1 MDDLTYGA
9 ERKVATVGM
18 EANTIAPAEHNR
30 QVSMRVMAYCH
41 DGVGIGHLRRTLNIC
56 ERVGQAVPGACF
68 LIATGTPYVPLFEDL
83 PRVDYIKLP
92 ALTKISN
99 GVYRCKSLGLSP
111 AQLMECRS
119 ALLLQTALHYEPNV
133 LLVDK
138 APLGVCGELLET
150 IKWLRSHR
158 PETRIIYG
166 MRDIEDD
173 PQTVMAQWEK
183 DAIPQALSTYFDE
196 IWVYGMQSL
205 FDPALEYQLPPEV
218 RRKMTFMGYLGRARC
233 DHAAASSK
241 SGKEVLVTVGGGTDG
256 LPVLETYLQSA
267 AARVGE
273 AGYRSVLVGGP
284 DLPADDARR
293 LRKRVR
299 RMRHVTWKDFEP
311 CMSCRIQRARLI
323 VCMGGYNTLCEL
335 ASLRKPALV
344 IPRTHPRQE
353 QNMRATLWARQSA
366 VSLFPRQSLNAD
378 ALADRI
384 MQLLEQAP
392 RTTTPR
398 LDLDGLD
405 RVAERFRAFSQ
416 EERAD
421 ATAVHLH

>member
-1 MDDLTYGA
+1 M
-9 ERKVATVGM
+9 
-18 EANTIAPAEHNR
+18 IAPAEHN
-30 QVSMRVMAYCH
+30 QHAPMRVMAYCH
-41 DGVGIGHLRRTLNIC
+41 DGVGIGHLRRTLSIC
-56 ERVGQAVPGACF
+56 ERVGHAVPRACF
-68 LIATGTPYVPLFEDL
+68 LIATGTPYVPLFADL

-92 ALTKISN
+92 ALAKISN
-99 GVYRCKSLGLSP
+99 GAYRCKSLGLSP
-111 AQLMECRS
+111 DQLMDCRS
-119 ALLLQTALHYEPNV
+119 ALLLKTAQHYDPSV

-138 APLGVCGELLET
+138 APLGVCGELLDSIE
-150 IKWLRSHR
+150 WLRTNR
-158 PETRIIYG
+158 PDTRMIYG

-173 PQTVMAQWEK
+173 PETVMAQWEK
-183 DAIPQALSTYFDE
+183 ESIPRALSTYFDE
-196 IWVYGMQSL
+196 IWVYGMQSV

-218 RRKMTFMGYLGRARC
+218 RRKMTFMGYLGRAACR
-233 DHAAASSK
+233 HTSGSRK
-241 SGKEVLVTVGGGTDG
+241 SDKEILVTVGGGTDG
-256 LPVLETYLQSA
+256 LPVLETYLDSA

-273 AGYRSVLVGGP
+273 AGYRSVLIGGP
-284 DLPADDARR
+284 DLPADDAQRM
-293 LRKRVR
+293 RKRVR

-353 QNMRATLWARQSA
+353 QHMRAILWARQGA
-366 VSLFPRQSLNAD
+366 VSMFSGQSLNPD
-378 ALADRI
+378 ALADRV

-405 RVAERFRAFSQ
+405 RVVERFQVFSRG
-416 EERAD
+416 ERAD
-421 ATAVHLH
+421 AAAVPLH